1 MAEFKQKLKAL
12 HTQLDEGEMQTLFQ
26 HLDKANRGFIDY
38 QSFVTEFPEINSKL
52 VFIEP
57 FSFLHDSSDQAHHLG
72 LSSSS
77 GEYILGFLHG
87 QTPKKDVA
95 G

>member
-38 QSFVTEFPEINSKL
+38 QAFVTEFPEINSKL
-52 VFIEP
+52 KSFY
-57 FSFLHDSSDQAHHLG
+57 FSLVS
-72 LSSSS
+72 
-77 GEYILGFLHG
+77 YMIRRI
-87 QTPKKDVA
+87 KRII
-95 G
+95 

>member
-12 HTQLDEGEMQTLFQ
+12 HTQLDEGEMQSLFQ

-52 VFIEP
+52 NL
-57 FSFLHDSSDQAHHLG
+57 SLTHLV
-72 LSSSS
+72 S
-77 GEYILGFLHG
+77 YMIRRI
-87 QTPKKDVA
+87 KRII
-95 G
+95 

>member
-52 VFIEP
+52 
-57 FSFLHDSSDQAHHLG
+57 
-72 LSSSS
+72 
-77 GEYILGFLHG
+77 ILI
-87 QTPKKDVA
+87 
-95 G
+95 